1 MLNSIVHLTK
11 RQFWLSWLMD
21 MQAIKGIDYM
31 QWSDLV
37 VIWKVLCKCYSI
49 FWCFKVACKI
59 SIAPKNSKN
68 DDSSK
73 FHVVAT
79 NALKQPWFHHVE
91 PLLKKCSK
99 TLTIVDTCVQSAN
112 VCIVPSWSGHIF
124 PSAIVAQILDGR

>member
-1 MLNSIVHLTK
+1 
-11 RQFWLSWLMD
+11 